1 MAKVKHILLVFNPL
15 ARSGRAAKDLP
26 AIRQAFEQKQVTME
40 ILKSANPGEIRQC
53 LARFDFSAFDAV
65 VAAGGDGTLFE
76 VVNGLML
83 QAVEQRPPLGVIPI
97 GTGNAFAR
105 DIGLSGGDW
114 KTAVEKICGGQF
126 RRIDLGQLSWAGGQY
141 YFLNVVGFGLVVDAA
156 RTAGSLKGVG
166 RLAYTLGA
174 LWQMLKLRSFRLKLQ
189 CDEVVLEQ
197 ETLLVEISNSRY
209 TGTSF
214 LMAPAAKLDDGLLDL
229 TLVRKVSRLRLLRLF
244 PTIYSGKHVEHEE
257 VSVLQGSYFQIS
269 SPASYVLLADGEFSG
284 QTPAEIRSVPAAI
297 RIFY

>member
-1 MAKVKHILLVFNPL
+1 
-15 ARSGRAAKDLP
+15 
-26 AIRQAFEQKQVTME
+26 ME
-40 ILKSANPGEIRQC
+40 ILESANPGEIRQC
-53 LARFDFSAFDAV
+53 LARTDFSTFDAV

-83 QAVEQRPPLGVIPI
+83 QAPEQRPPLGVIPV

-114 KTAVEKICGGQF
+114 KTAIEKICAGHC
-126 RRIDLGQLSWAGGQY
+126 RRIDLGQLSWGGGQY
-141 YFLNVVGFGLVVDAA
+141 YFLNIVGFGFVVDAA
-156 RTAGSLKGVG
+156 LMAGRLKGLG

-174 LWQMLKLRSFRLKLQ
+174 LSHLVKLRSFSLQ
-189 CDEVVLEQ
+189 LESDGVAIEQ
-197 ETLLVEISNSRY
+197 ECLLVEISNSRY

-214 LMAPAAKLDDGLLDL
+214 LMAPGAKLDDGLLDL

-244 PTIYSGKHVEHEE
+244 TTIYSGKHVDHEE
-257 VSVLQGSYFQIS
+257 VSVIRGSCFQING
-269 SPASYVLLADGEFSG
+269 PASSILLADGEFIG
-284 QTPAEIRSVPAAI
+284 QTPAEIRCVPAAI